1 MPCVFLLDSW
11 VESEAFRTTSDE
23 HKFWQAWQSQKHI
36 LQHDSTR
43 MAFRPWP
50 EIMVISIIG
59 PSIVVWILKGSHFFW
74 KSRVFAHSD
83 GTTNTFSVTRC
94 MKFFYCR
101 IMISIIEYWHILTVY
116 ITLYIL
122 CTSMCIIYTYVYID
136 AYVCNINVAWYT
148 CYVQFFWLQMSFGFL
163 SNLESI
169 IFNAYVPAFGNPSSS
184 DGLLAA
190 KAFWQLHLCV
200 GRWWL
205 PHGTLH

>member
-83 GTTNTFSVTRC
+83 GTPILSQSRGVWSFLLS
-94 MKFFYCR
+94 YHD
-101 IMISIIEYWHILTVY
+101 IHYWILTYIDSLYNFVY
-116 ITLYIL
+116 TVHI
-122 CTSMCIIYTYVYID
+122 YVYYI
-136 AYVCNINVAWYT
+136 YVRIYRCICLKISMLHDILV
-148 CYVQFFWLQMSFGFL
+148 MSSFFGFKWVL
-163 SNLESI
+163 VSCPI
-169 IFNAYVPAFGNPSSS
+169 WRA
-184 DGLLAA
+184 
-190 KAFWQLHLCV
+190 
-200 GRWWL
+200 
-205 PHGTLH
+205 